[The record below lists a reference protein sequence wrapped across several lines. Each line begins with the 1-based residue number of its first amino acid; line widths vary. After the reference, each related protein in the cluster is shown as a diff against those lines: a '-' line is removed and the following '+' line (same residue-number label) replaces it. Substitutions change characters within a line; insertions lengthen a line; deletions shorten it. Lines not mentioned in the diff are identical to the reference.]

1 MQWIAAEGLLL
12 AAGVALALAAYYAVW
27 ALRTKRRTGSLGL
40 TQRSRLTCSKCGRQF
55 DYDWVPGAA
64 LFALRLGTNRYM
76 SCPLCGA
83 WSTFDI
89 KSSIVSPPSRGPI
102 D

>member
-1 MQWIAAEGLLL
+1 MQWIAATGLLL
-12 AAGVALALAAYYAVW
+12 AAGVSLALPAYYAVW
-27 ALRTKRRTGSLGL
+27 TFRTKRRTGSLGL
-40 TQRSRLTCSKCGRQF
+40 TQRSKLASSKCGRQF

-64 LFALRLGTNRYM
+64 LFALLLGTRRYV

-83 WSTFDI
+83 WSTFDF
-89 KSSIVSPPSRGPI
+89 KSSIVSPPSSGLT